1 MSQQEGSPTGTPA
14 VPTMTGMRRGGLTS
28 ARQSCASWGRPHEEP
43 DLPTQSGATSCWDP
57 HAPMGPARVE
67 IARDQEESWDTRNI
81 IQCSPA
87 CSPADLQTHP
97 CPTGL
102 LCHPNKTC
110 PALQDDLSTQKQTAG
125 RRGKGHSPPP
135 RPSSRA
141 PSHPSTAQHPAA
153 DNHCGAA
160 RAVGPA
166 EGDPEDAVPDEL
178 CGAIHGFI
186 LSS

>member
-135 RPSSRA
+135 A
-141 PSHPSTAQHPAA
+141 PAPELLPTPAQHSTRLLITTAGQPEPWGQQKGTLKMLSQMSCVGPST
-153 DNHCGAA
+153 
-160 RAVGPA
+160 V
-166 EGDPEDAVPDEL
+166 L
-178 CGAIHGFI
+178 F
-186 LSS
+186 